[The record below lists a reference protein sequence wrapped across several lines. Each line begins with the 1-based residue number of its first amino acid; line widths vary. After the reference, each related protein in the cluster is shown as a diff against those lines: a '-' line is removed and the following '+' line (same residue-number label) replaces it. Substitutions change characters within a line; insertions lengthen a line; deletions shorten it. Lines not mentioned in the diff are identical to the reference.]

1 MLAKIPLFAIRADR
15 YPAPFL
21 IDHSLPPSFSN
32 LRLLS
37 HASTIGALLMPIQ
50 WCLPDA
56 YDNGVGIPPDRQ
68 RMIFDMFKRLHG
80 REIPGT
86 GLGLALCKRIV
97 ENYGGRIWV
106 ESEPGRGSIFW
117 FTVPADMRFPQRTDN
132 E

>member
-56 YDNGVGIPPDRQ
+56 YVTGNDTPIHRQIVRGVPSDWYPYRDSQFVCRTSLSSKQ
-68 RMIFDMFKRLHG
+68 SSD
-80 REIPGT
+80 
-86 GLGLALCKRIV
+86 
-97 ENYGGRIWV
+97 
-106 ESEPGRGSIFW
+106 
-117 FTVPADMRFPQRTDN
+117 ADMIMQQVMTC
-132 E
+132 